1 MRSEKGRR
9 CDKVY
14 ASMQTQLKSG
24 EDRYTVINRKQAWL
38 LTFVGFTA
46 LGFLNF
52 EYRYLD
58 DLARDRAHTFGIHL
72 FEEMT
77 GAYVALLLFPLFLW
91 LVRRTRIH
99 RENWWRMVPLNL
111 LIFVA
116 ISICD
121 TTMMG
126 LSRSLL
132 APAFGLGAYDYGNM
146 LYRYPMEFAQHLVL
160 FSVAVSIIYFVDS
173 YRDARNRQLATAD
186 LEARLAEAQL
196 QNLRLQLQPHFL
208 FNALNTI
215 SSVMHEDV
223 YRADTMLAQLSDLL
237 RRTLHLGH
245 SQVIPLKDELSLL
258 KLYLSIMEERFGE
271 DLHVEFDVDPALS
284 EALVPQLILQPLV
297 ENSIRYARGAHASQL
312 DIHILAIHDQSD
324 LMLRVR
330 DNGPGIPNLEDGHWR
345 KGIGLSNTEQRLA
358 GLYGESQRMFLE
370 NADGLTITIRVP
382 LKTEATA
389 R

>member
-1 MRSEKGRR
+1 
-9 CDKVY
+9 
-14 ASMQTQLKSG
+14 MQAQLESG
-24 EDRYTVINRKQAWL
+24 KDRYAVISRRQAWV
-38 LTFVGFTA
+38 LTFLGFTA

-58 DLARDRAHTFGIHL
+58 DLARDRTHTFAVRL

-77 GAYVALLLFPLFLW
+77 GAYVALLLFPLFLR
-91 LVRRTRIH
+91 LIRRTRI
-99 RENWWRMVPLNL
+99 RRDNWWRMAPLNL
-111 LIFVA
+111 LIFLV

-126 LSRSLL
+126 ISRSLL
-132 APAFGLGAYDYGNM
+132 APVFGLGTYDYGNM

-160 FSVAVSIIYFVDS
+160 FPVAVSIIYFIDS
-173 YRDARNRQLATAD
+173 YREARNHQVATAD

-223 YRADTMLAQLSDLL
+223 GRADTMLAQLSDLL

-245 SQVIPLKDELSLL
+245 SQEIPLKDELSLL

-271 DLHVEFDVDPALS
+271 DLHVRFEVDPTLS

-297 ENSIRYARGAHASQL
+297 ENSIRYARRAHASQL

-324 LMLRVR
+324 LVLRVH
-330 DNGPGIPNLEDGHWR
+330 DNGPGIPNLEDGRWR

-370 NADGLTITIRVP
+370 NADGLTVTIRVP
-382 LKTEATA
+382 LKAEAAT

>member
-1 MRSEKGRR
+1 MGTKL
-9 CDKVY
+9 
-14 ASMQTQLKSG
+14 QSG
-24 EDRYTVINRKQAWL
+24 KDRYAVMSRKQAWL
-38 LTFVGFTA
+38 LVFLGFTA

-58 DLARDRAHTFGIHL
+58 DLARDRAHTFAVRL

-77 GAYVALLLFPLFLW
+77 GVYVGLLLFPLFLR
-91 LVRRTRIH
+91 LVRRTRV
-99 RENWWRMVPLNL
+99 RRDNWWRTAPLNL

-126 LSRSLL
+126 ISRGLL
-132 APAFGLGAYDYGNM
+132 APVFGLGTYDYGNM
-146 LYRYPMEFAQHLVL
+146 LYRYPMEFAQHLLL
-160 FSVAVSIIYFVDS
+160 FSIAICIIYFADS
-173 YRDARNRQLATAD
+173 YRDARNHQLATVD

-223 YRADTMLAQLSDLL
+223 SRADTMLAQLSDLL
-237 RRTLHLGH
+237 RRTLQLGH
-245 SQVIPLKDELSLL
+245 SQEIPLKDELSLL
-258 KLYLSIMEERFGE
+258 QLYIAIMGERFGDE
-271 DLHVEFDVDPALS
+271 LKVVFEIDPALS
-284 EALVPQLILQPLV
+284 EVLVPQLILQPLV
-297 ENSIRYARGAHASQL
+297 ENSIRYARGAHASKL
-312 DIHILAIHDQSD
+312 DIEVLASHDRGD

-330 DNGPGIPNLEDGHWR
+330 DNGPGIPNLQDGRWR

-358 GLYGESQRMFLE
+358 SLYGESQRMFLE
-370 NADGLTITIRVP
+370 NAGGLTVTIRVP
-382 LKTEATA
+382 LNAAEAIA

>member
-1 MRSEKGRR
+1 MQVKLQS
-9 CDKVY
+9 
-14 ASMQTQLKSG
+14 AS
-24 EDRYTVINRKQAWL
+24 DRYAVLSRKQAWL
-38 LTFVGFTA
+38 LAFLGFTA

-58 DLARDRAHTFGIHL
+58 DLARDRTHTFAIRL

-77 GAYVALLLFPLFLW
+77 GVYVGLLLFPLFLW
-91 LVRRTRIH
+91 LVRRARI
-99 RENWWRMVPLNL
+99 RKDNWWRTIPLNL

-126 LSRSLL
+126 VSRGLL
-132 APAFGLGAYDYGNM
+132 APAFGLGTYDYGNM
-146 LYRYPMEFAQHLVL
+146 LYRYPMEFAQHLLL
-160 FSVAVSIIYFVDS
+160 FSIAACIIYFVDS
-173 YRDARNRQLATAD
+173 YRDARNNQLATAD

-223 YRADTMLAQLSDLL
+223 SRADTMLAQLSDLL
-237 RRTLHLGH
+237 RRTLQLGH
-245 SQVIPLKDELSLL
+245 SQEIPLKDELSLL
-258 KLYLSIMEERFGE
+258 RLYIAIMEERFGNE
-271 DLHVEFDVDPALS
+271 LKVLFEVDPALS
-284 EALVPQLILQPLV
+284 EVLVPQLILQPLV
-297 ENSIRYARGAHASQL
+297 ENSIRYARGPHAAKL
-312 DIHILAIHDQSD
+312 DIQVLASHDRGD

-330 DNGPGIPNLEDGHWR
+330 DNGPGIANLEDGRWR

-358 GLYGESQRMFLE
+358 SLYGESQRMFLE
-370 NADGLTITIRVP
+370 NAGGLTVTIRVP
-382 LKTEATA
+382 LKAEAIA